1 MVSVITNISYDH
13 TEILGD
19 TLELIS
25 TEKAGIIK
33 EKSKLVV
40 GEKNEITNE
49 IFINVCKEKL
59 TEITFVPDISKDII
73 YSDIEY
79 LNKNIHTSIQA
90 CKSLNLNALNDKV
103 IQRGI
108 DNVKINTGLF
118 GRWSLIEDNPMIIFD
133 SAHNESGFKSL
144 ANQISKMT
152 YNKIYVLLSFVKG
165 KKIKDLIRHLPQ
177 DSNIYFTSLKIERS
191 MDLEEINLNFT
202 ESIKFDV
209 NSKRIFNKIKTEA
222 SKEDLILITGSNYI
236 AKEIFN
242 EN

>member
-1 MVSVITNISYDH
+1 
-13 TEILGD
+13 
-19 TLELIS
+19 
-25 TEKAGIIK
+25 
-33 EKSKLVV
+33 
-40 GEKNEITNE
+40 
-49 IFINVCKEKL
+49 
-59 TEITFVPDISKDII
+59 
-73 YSDIEY
+73 
-79 LNKNIHTSIQA
+79 
-90 CKSLNLNALNDKV
+90 
-103 IQRGI
+103 
-108 DNVKINTGLF
+108 
-118 GRWSLIEDNPMIIFD
+118 
-133 SAHNESGFKSL
+133 
-144 ANQISKMT
+144 MT

-222 SKEDLILITGSNYI
+222 SKDDLILITGSNYI